1 MLGLLGLYKDEHKLK
16 HDNYFKMENR
26 LWRTSKI
33 DPFGSN
39 IAFVLY
45 KYGLYSFIGF
55 MIGEHI
61 MFNIPFYSC
70 YL

>member
-1 MLGLLGLYKDEHKLK
+1 MLGLLGFYKDEQKLK
-16 HDNYFKMENR
+16 HDNYIKMENR

-45 KYGLYSFIGF
+45 KYWICSFTYWIYEGW
-55 MIGEHI
+55 I
-61 MFNIPFYSC
+61 Y
-70 YL
+70 YV

>member
-45 KYGLYSFIGF
+45 KYWIYDWWTYYI
-55 MIGEHI
+55 
-61 MFNIPFYSC
+61 
-70 YL
+70 